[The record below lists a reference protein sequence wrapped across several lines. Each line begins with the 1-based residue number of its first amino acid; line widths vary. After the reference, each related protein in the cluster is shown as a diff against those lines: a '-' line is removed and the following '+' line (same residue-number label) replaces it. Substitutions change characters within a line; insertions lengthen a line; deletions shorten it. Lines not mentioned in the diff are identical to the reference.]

1 MFTLRSCGYNIL
13 QEGKQFY
20 WEENDSMPN
29 CNVSRLAL
37 FNFSQ
42 AIKQKGIWSYTD
54 GCEYRQFI
62 SIDKSLNMGS
72 ISVIYIMM
80 FFWGSITRYHSYL
93 FDSLLTKKEKWL
105 ISEFLKTQPKQFLY
119 HIASQ
124 VTGITLL
131 KGRTSNL

>member
-1 MFTLRSCGYNIL
+1 
-13 QEGKQFY
+13 
-20 WEENDSMPN
+20 
-29 CNVSRLAL
+29 
-37 FNFSQ
+37 
-42 AIKQKGIWSYTD
+42 
-54 GCEYRQFI
+54 
-62 SIDKSLNMGS
+62 MGS

-80 FFWGSITRYHSYL
+80 FFWGAITRYHSYL